1 MRRAQFTKQ
10 FLLVVLVSAIA
21 GCQNETKLKSLFD
34 GKTLTGWKQLGGK
47 ALYEARDGAIVGTSV
62 RGTPNSF
69 LCTEKTYGDFILEF
83 EVKVDPPLN
92 SGVQIRSNS
101 LKQYRKGRVHGYQ
114 VEIDSSERAF
124 SGGIYDEAG
133 RGWLHDLKDN
143 EEARKAFDVEKWN
156 HYRVVAIGD
165 WMRTWVNGVPA
176 ADLVDSMTQTGF
188 IGLQVH
194 GVKTKEPLTVRWR
207 NIRIQDLG
215 SHVWQPLFDG
225 RSLEGWHPLPGGKWE
240 VQDGVIVATSSKD
253 EKRHG
258 MLVTDNRYGDFTV
271 RLKFKAVQGNS
282 GFYFRVD
289 KVESNVG
296 VHGFQA
302 EIDASNNIGGLYETG
317 GRGWVIRPGPEE
329 VQKYFKPQK
338 WNEMTVSAHGRRI
351 VVHVNGH
358 KTAELKDD
366 PGRLQGHLALQLH
379 GGQDMNVMFKDIE
392 MLVPKKQLG
401 AKARAYGAQEMPL
414 VFEAD
419 FEDGKLDAWEAADAN
434 AWRIEDVLGGKA
446 LALFG
451 KSDYKPQVRS
461 PLNLNLIKDISVG
474 SFVLELKMLS
484 TTKDYAHRDLCL
496 FFGHQNPSHFYYV
509 HIANKSDAHSNSIF
523 LVDGKARVSI
533 AKTRTEGTK
542 WDDNWHTVRLVRDVH
557 KGTIEVFLDDT
568 SAPIMT
574 AVDKRFTSGTIGVG
588 SFDDTGR
595 FDDVRL
601 RGREK

>member
-1 MRRAQFTKQ
+1 MRRIQLTKQ
-10 FLLVVLVSAIA
+10 FLLVVLVSAVA
-21 GCQNETKLKSLFD
+21 GCQNETKLESLFD
-34 GKTLTGWKQLGGK
+34 GKTLKGWKQLGGK

-101 LKQYRKGRVHGYQ
+101 LKQYRNGRVHGYQ

-124 SGGIYDEAG
+124 SGGIYDEA
-133 RGWLHDLKDN
+133 RRAWLHDLKDN
-143 EEARKAFDVEKWN
+143 EAARKAFDVEKWN

-176 ADLVDSMTQTGF
+176 ADLVDSMTQAGF

-194 GVKTKEPLTVRWR
+194 SVKTEKPLTVRWR

-215 SHVWQPLFDG
+215 SHAWVPLFDG
-225 RSLEGWHPLPGGKWE
+225 RSLQGWHTLPGGKWE

-258 MLVTDNRYGDFTV
+258 MLVTDKRYGNFTV

-282 GFYFRVD
+282 GLYFRVD

-329 VQKYFKPQK
+329 VQKYFKPQQ

-392 MLVPKKQLG
+392 MLVPK
-401 AKARAYGAQEMPL
+401 
-414 VFEAD
+414 
-419 FEDGKLDAWEAADAN
+419 
-434 AWRIEDVLGGKA
+434 
-446 LALFG
+446 
-451 KSDYKPQVRS
+451 
-461 PLNLNLIKDISVG
+461 
-474 SFVLELKMLS
+474 
-484 TTKDYAHRDLCL
+484 
-496 FFGHQNPSHFYYV
+496 
-509 HIANKSDAHSNSIF
+509 
-523 LVDGKARVSI
+523 
-533 AKTRTEGTK
+533 
-542 WDDNWHTVRLVRDVH
+542 
-557 KGTIEVFLDDT
+557 
-568 SAPIMT
+568 
-574 AVDKRFTSGTIGVG
+574 
-588 SFDDTGR
+588 
-595 FDDVRL
+595 
-601 RGREK
+601 